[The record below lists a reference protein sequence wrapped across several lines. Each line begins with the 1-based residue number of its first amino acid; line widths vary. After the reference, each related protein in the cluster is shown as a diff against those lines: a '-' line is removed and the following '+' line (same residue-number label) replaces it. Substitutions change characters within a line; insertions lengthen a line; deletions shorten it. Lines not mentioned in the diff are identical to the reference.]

1 MSRIEFHR
9 KAHYF
14 IAILIAFTLPFGKI
28 TPLFIGL
35 LLVNWIVEADF
46 KTKFN
51 NFIKNKLAVLFVSLY
66 LIHVLGL
73 IYTNNMASG
82 LFDIQVKLSLL
93 IFPFIFASKP
103 LLKIELHKVFYA
115 FTIGLV
121 YASIYLLSR
130 AVSLYYFE
138 NEIAFFYQKFTG
150 LIHSSYISMYLNL
163 AIVWLLL
170 EYFNKKREKIRFSKL
185 ATIVL
190 MVFFSFIIVLLV
202 SKSGL
207 ITLALIYIST
217 LCYLILIRKKY
228 IIGALGIVLIVSSL
242 VLVNRFAPA
251 VQNRI
256 DNFLGAIHTES
267 NTETTESTSVRM
279 LIWKSSN
286 QIIKNNFLFG
296 VGTGDAQDVLN
307 AEYSKKNITNALNRN
322 LNAHNEFYQV
332 FICLGIVGFIILVLN
347 LFYPII
353 YYSKKAD
360 YLYIIFLLIITFN
373 FLSESMLETQAG
385 VMFYAFFNSI
395 LGLKHNENIE
405 NKKI

>member
-51 NFIKNKLAVLFVSLY
+51 NFIKNNLAVLFVSLY

-73 IYTNNMASG
+73 IYTNDMASG
-82 LFDIQVKLSLL
+82 LFDIQVKLSLF
-93 IFPFIFASKP
+93 IFPLIFASKP
-103 LLKIELHKVFYA
+103 LSKIELYKVFYA
-115 FTIGLV
+115 FIIGLV

-138 NEIAFFYQKFTG
+138 NEIAFFYQKFTS

-170 EYFNKKREKIRFSKL
+170 EYFNKKREEIRFSKL

-217 LCYLILIRKKY
+217 LCYLILVRKKY

-353 YYSKKAD
+353 YYSKTAD
-360 YLYIIFLLIITFN
+360 YLYVIFLLIITFN